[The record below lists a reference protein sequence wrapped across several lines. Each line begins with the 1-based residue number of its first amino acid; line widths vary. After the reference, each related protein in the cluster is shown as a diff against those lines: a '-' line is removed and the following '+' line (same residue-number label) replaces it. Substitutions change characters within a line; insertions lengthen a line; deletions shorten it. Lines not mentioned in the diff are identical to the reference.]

1 MNEFKTKI
9 ELAGADLDG
18 IVRYTRD
25 PDSGAIDIESVEIV
39 KMVRRWDFA
48 KECPRF
54 ERKLWDVTDAL
65 EPWQLELFRGLTE
78 EADEVEAADQ
88 MARDAE
94 TTAAR
99 LAGREAA

>member
-18 IVRYTRD
+18 IVRCTRD

-65 EPWQLELFRGLTE
+65 EPWQLALFRGLIEESE
-78 EADEVEAADQ
+78 EAEAADQ
-88 MARDAE
+88 IARDGE
-94 TTAAR
+94 WRRAA
-99 LAGREAA
+99 

>member
-9 ELAGADLDG
+9 ELAGAERDG

-25 PDSGAIDIESVEIV
+25 PDRGAIDIESVEIV
-39 KMVRRWDFA
+39 KMV
-48 KECPRF
+48 ECPRF

-65 EPWQLELFRGLTE
+65 EPWQLALFRGLIE

-88 MARDAE
+88 MARDGE
-94 TTAAR
+94 WRRAA
-99 LAGREAA
+99 

>member
-9 ELAGADLDG
+9 ELAGAERDG

-65 EPWQLELFRGLTE
+65 EPWQLALFRWQAE
-78 EADEVEAADQ
+78 EADEAEAADR
-88 MARDAE
+88 MARDGELRRAD
-94 TTAAR
+94 
-99 LAGREAA
+99 

>member
-39 KMVRRWDFA
+39 
-48 KECPRF
+48 
-54 ERKLWDVTDAL
+54 
-65 EPWQLELFRGLTE
+65 
-78 EADEVEAADQ
+78 
-88 MARDAE
+88 
-94 TTAAR
+94 
-99 LAGREAA
+99 

>member
-9 ELAGADLDG
+9 ELAGAERDG

-39 KMVRRWDFA
+39 KMV
-48 KECPRF
+48 ECQRF

-65 EPWQLELFRGLTE
+65 EPWQLALFRGLIE

-88 MARDAE
+88 MARDGE
-94 TTAAR
+94 WRRAA
-99 LAGREAA
+99 

>member
-9 ELAGADLDG
+9 ELAGAERDG

-39 KMVRRWDFA
+39 KMV
-48 KECPRF
+48 ECLRF

-65 EPWQLELFRGLTE
+65 EPWQLALFRGLIE

-88 MARDAE
+88 MARDGE
-94 TTAAR
+94 WRRAA
-99 LAGREAA
+99 

>member
-9 ELAGADLDG
+9 ELAGAERDG

-39 KMVRRWDFA
+39 KMV
-48 KECPRF
+48 ECRRF

-65 EPWQLELFRGLTE
+65 EPWQLALFRGLIE

-88 MARDAE
+88 MARDGE
-94 TTAAR
+94 WRRAA
-99 LAGREAA
+99 

>member
-9 ELAGADLDG
+9 ELAGAERDG

-39 KMVRRWDFA
+39 KMV
-48 KECPRF
+48 ECPRF

-65 EPWQLELFRGLTE
+65 EPWQLALFRGLIE

-88 MARDAE
+88 MARDGE
-94 TTAAR
+94 WRRAA
-99 LAGREAA
+99 